1 MVWLPPHGARHV
13 NTRLL
18 ILVLSIAGAVASC
31 GGASAAAPLAR
42 VVDGQYGGQGIGL
55 DVSAT
60 GVSLSFD
67 CSAGRIDGPLVLSR
81 DGTFNVTGTFTPQG
95 NAFGAS
101 HTPHAEEYH
110 GSATRDVVRL
120 VMTDP
125 ATGDSSVT
133 LIAVLGAPL
142 FVAAC

>member
-1 MVWLPPHGARHV
+1 VR
-13 NTRLL
+13 TRLL
-18 ILVLSIAGAVASC
+18 ILVLSIAAAAASC
-31 GGASAAAPLAR
+31 GGDAAAAPLAR
-42 VVDGQYGGQGIGL
+42 VLDGQYGGQGIGL

-67 CSAGRIDGPLVLSR
+67 CSAGRINGPIALSR
-81 DGTFNVTGTFTPQG
+81 DGTFDVTGTFTPEG

-101 HTPHAEEYH
+101 HTPRAEEYH

-125 ATGDSSVT
+125 ATGDTSVT
-133 LIAVLGAPL
+133 LVAVLGAPL